1 MAGRPDAPFDN
12 LDAGI
17 SRHDGGTA
25 GRGRNRPVQSQSH
38 FRCHPTLQ
46 PEFALLPP
54 VEGAGGRWMVL
65 RNSGEWRQMAE
76 DARAIAAEMEEAE
89 AKQTMLEIAA
99 AYDRLA
105 ARADRRDAEEGG

>member
-1 MAGRPDAPFDN
+1 
-12 LDAGI
+12 
-17 SRHDGGTA
+17 
-25 GRGRNRPVQSQSH
+25 
-38 FRCHPTLQ
+38 
-46 PEFALLPP
+46 
-54 VEGAGGRWMVL
+54 MVL

-76 DARAIAAEMEEAE
+76 EARAIAAEMEEAE